1 MSDFKVT
8 HKIEIELVEYIS
20 AKTFNSAR
28 GDAEAL
34 GISHMYR
41 LADAVQKIPNLTRK
55 EVSRIIPVI
64 VEVSDDMWVEQD
76 DGTTIEKILQVVELE
91 DDIGIIEYEKD

>member
-1 MSDFKVT
+1 MPDFKVT

-20 AKTFNSAR
+20 AKTFDSAR

-64 VEVSDDMWVEQD
+64 VEV
-76 DGTTIEKILQVVELE
+76 
-91 DDIGIIEYEKD
+91 

>member
-28 GDAEAL
+28 GDAEAWEFL
-34 GISHMYR
+34 ICT
-41 LADAVQKIPNLTRK
+41 D
-55 EVSRIIPVI
+55 
-64 VEVSDDMWVEQD
+64 
-76 DGTTIEKILQVVELE
+76 LQMLFKKFL
-91 DDIGIIEYEKD
+91 I